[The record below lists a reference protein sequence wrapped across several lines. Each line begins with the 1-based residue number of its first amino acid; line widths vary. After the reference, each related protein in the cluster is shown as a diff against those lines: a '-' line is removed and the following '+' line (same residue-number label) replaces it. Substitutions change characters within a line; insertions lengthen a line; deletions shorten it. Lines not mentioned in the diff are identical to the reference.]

1 VRVQETPEIIGQ
13 KQKLVTIKGSL
24 KASVQALSKQLVTI
38 HTDLDAA
45 SNMEELLEITRTLKA
60 LKENFI
66 NYTKNKTAAQEE
78 KQPLSARRYL
88 PGSICKS
95 AVEAGHTSLQGKPNW
110 RRSDAHASN
119 YEALCI
125 THKHSTI
132 RQSSVQSTRCPK
144 WCRGSAYPPVTRVT
158 RVRFPVLEILFLP
171 LHLAKAELF
180 LPPRLFT
187 LLAAFHCLHSNP
199 FAPFY
204 S

>member
-1 VRVQETPEIIGQ
+1 MRVQETPEIIGQ

-95 AVEAGHTSLQGKPNW
+95 AVEAGHTSLQGK
-110 RRSDAHASN
+110 RASM
-119 YEALCI
+119 ED
-125 THKHSTI
+125 
-132 RQSSVQSTRCPK
+132 
-144 WCRGSAYPPVTRVT
+144 
-158 RVRFPVLEILFLP
+158 RVRTNSP
-171 LHLAKAELF
+171 
-180 LPPRLFT
+180 
-187 LLAAFHCLHSNP
+187 
-199 FAPFY
+199 
-204 S
+204 

>member
-95 AVEAGHTSLQGKPNW
+95 AVEAGHTSLQGK
-110 RRSDAHASN
+110 RASM
-119 YEALCI
+119 ED
-125 THKHSTI
+125 
-132 RQSSVQSTRCPK
+132 
-144 WCRGSAYPPVTRVT
+144 
-158 RVRFPVLEILFLP
+158 RVR
-171 LHLAKAELF
+171 
-180 LPPRLFT
+180 T
-187 LLAAFHCLHSNP
+187 S
-199 FAPFY
+199 
-204 S
+204 SS